1 MDFAVIRRDERELP
15 VKGPCSPV
23 HIHRILI
30 IMKFSKFKKSA
41 SLKTAPV
48 AATTATRARH
58 LKQTLPQEPPSVT
71 LWNQLPVSSLP
82 ECMPLPLSQQVKL
95 PKLLVPWKP
104 FYSSLVDTVRMKLS
118 ITHPSL
124 EDLTADNPHVRRNG
138 LMYLVTSPVTGAVAR
153 VISRDNGKTL
163 LLECSPVKW
172 LTGQNVVGM
181 HSVHHACAAAVK
193 EVCSL
198 LRLRPKQIE
207 RVFVDAG
214 SFTLTRVD
222 SAVHIDC
229 GTRERA
235 KALMA
240 ALRHLL
246 VGAVRDLSFYGTQTL
261 YVSQSSK
268 RRSLKIYL
276 KGEELDA
283 SPMPHCVY
291 RRDGLVEKAS
301 SLVRLELV
309 LRRDELSRLGLD
321 GPHDW
326 KSDTIEQ
333 QMKPWTDLL
342 VRAEGLVPDV
352 RNIEALTP
360 TLQHKLRAWLLG
372 DAMAFMRDVSMETAR
387 ASRNTVLR
395 VTGIDVN
402 SHLQPDAQRSLL
414 LTVRELFECGLGYRD
429 HWHKWDTMVEHVR
442 RSQETDA

>member
-1 MDFAVIRRDERELP
+1 
-15 VKGPCSPV
+15 
-23 HIHRILI
+23 
-30 IMKFSKFKKSA
+30 MKLTKFKKS
-41 SLKTAPV
+41 SRLKTAPA
-48 AATTATRARH
+48 AATSAVRARH
-58 LKQTLPQEPPSVT
+58 LKQTQPPEMPSVT

-82 ECMPLPLSQQVKL
+82 ECMSKPLSQQVMV
-95 PKLLVPWKP
+95 PKPLVPWKP
-104 FYSSLVDTVRMKLS
+104 FYSSLIDTVRMKLS

-124 EDLTADNPHVRRNG
+124 EELTADNPHVRRNG
-138 LMYLVTSPVTGAVAR
+138 LMYLVTSPLTGAVAR

-172 LTGQNVVGM
+172 LTGQNVVGV
-181 HSVHHACAAAVK
+181 HSVHPACAAVVK
-193 EVCSL
+193 EVCRL
-198 LRLRPKQIE
+198 LHLRPKPIE
-207 RVFVDAG
+207 RALVDAG

-222 SAVHIDC
+222 CAVHIDC
-229 GTRERA
+229 GARERA

-261 YVSQSSK
+261 YISQSSK

-283 SPMPHCVY
+283 NPMPDCVY
-291 RRDGLVEKAS
+291 HRDGLVEKAS

-309 LRRDELSRLGLD
+309 LRRDELIRLGLD
-321 GPHDW
+321 EPHDW

-342 VRAEGLVPDV
+342 VRAEGCVPDV

-360 TLQHKLRAWLLG
+360 ALQHKLRAWLLG
-372 DAMAFMRDVSMETAR
+372 DTVAFVRGVSTETGR
-387 ASRNTVLR
+387 ASRKTVLR

-402 SHLQPDAQRSLL
+402 SHLQPDVQRSLL
-414 LTVRELFECGLGYRD
+414 VSVRELFERGLGYCD
-429 HWHKWDTMVEHVR
+429 HRHKWNALVAFAIDR
-442 RSQETDA
+442 N

>member
-1 MDFAVIRRDERELP
+1 
-15 VKGPCSPV
+15 
-23 HIHRILI
+23 
-30 IMKFSKFKKSA
+30 MKFKKFKKSA
-41 SLKTAPV
+41 RLKTAPV
-48 AATTATRARH
+48 AATTASRARH

-104 FYSSLVDTVRMKLS
+104 FYSSLIDTVRMKLS

-124 EDLTADNPHVRRNG
+124 EELTADNPHVRRNG
-138 LMYLVTSPVTGAVAR
+138 LMYLVTSPLTGAVAR

-181 HSVHHACAAAVK
+181 HSVHPACAAVVK
-193 EVCSL
+193 EVCRL
-198 LRLRPKQIE
+198 LRLRPKPIE

-222 SAVHIDC
+222 CAVHIDC

-246 VGAVRDLSFYGTQTL
+246 VGAVRDLSFYGTETL
-261 YVSQSSK
+261 YISQSSK

-283 SPMPHCVY
+283 NPVQKFVY
-291 RRDGLVEKAS
+291 RRDGLLQKAS

-309 LRRDELSRLGLD
+309 LRRDELIRLGLD

-333 QMKPWTDLL
+333 QMKPWTNLL
-342 VRAEGLVPDV
+342 VRAEGRVPDV
-352 RNIEALTP
+352 RNIQALTP

-429 HWHKWDTMVEHVR
+429 HWHKWDTMVEHIR

>member
-1 MDFAVIRRDERELP
+1 
-15 VKGPCSPV
+15 
-23 HIHRILI
+23 
-30 IMKFSKFKKSA
+30 MKFIKFKKRTR
-41 SLKTAPV
+41 LKTASA
-48 AATTATRARH
+48 AATSAVRAHHR
-58 LKQTLPQEPPSVT
+58 KQTLPHDLPSVT

-82 ECMPLPLSQQVKL
+82 ECMPQPLLQHVL
-95 PKLLVPWKP
+95 VPKLQVAWKP
-104 FYSSLVDTVRMKLS
+104 FHSSLVDTVRMKLS

-124 EDLTADNPHVRRNG
+124 EELTADNPHVRRNG
-138 LMYLVTSPVTGAVAR
+138 LMYLVTSPDTGAVAR
-153 VISRDNGKTL
+153 VISRDNGTTL

-172 LTGQNVVGM
+172 LIGQNVVGM
-181 HSVHHACAAAVK
+181 HDVHAACAATVK
-193 EVCSL
+193 SVCRL
-198 LRLRPKQIE
+198 LRLRLRPKSIE

-222 SAVHIDC
+222 CVVHIDC

-246 VGAVRDLSFYGTQTL
+246 VGAVRDLSFYGTQTIFI
-261 YVSQSSK
+261 SQHSK

-283 SPMPHCVY
+283 NPMPDCVY
-291 RRDGLVEKAS
+291 RRDGLVDKAS

-309 LRRDELSRLGLD
+309 LRRDELIRLGLD

-326 KSDTIEQ
+326 KSETIEE

-342 VRAEGLVPDV
+342 VRADGRMPDV

-372 DAMAFMRDVSMETAR
+372 DTMAFMRGVSMETAR
-387 ASRNTVLR
+387 TSRNTVLR

-402 SHLQPDAQRSLL
+402 SHLQPDVQRSLL
-414 LTVRELFECGLGYRD
+414 LSVRELFERGLGYRD
-429 HWHKWDTMVEHVR
+429 HRHKWDEMVQHVLDT
-442 RSQETDA
+442 TDGQH